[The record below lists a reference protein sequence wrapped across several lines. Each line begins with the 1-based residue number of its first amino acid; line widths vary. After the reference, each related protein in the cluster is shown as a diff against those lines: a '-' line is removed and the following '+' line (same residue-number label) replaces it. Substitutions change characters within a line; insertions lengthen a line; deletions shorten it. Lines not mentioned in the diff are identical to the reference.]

1 MGEFEEAGGEAVVG
15 RAGVV
20 AEHAGDEAHDGVHE
34 DDGGDDAIRE
44 DVVADGDFVVH
55 EMVEDA
61 LVHAFVVA
69 AEDDEVA
76 ALCAK
81 AGVFLRD
88 ALIHAPPAR
97 AHEDDAGL
105 RRAERFH
112 GLEDWL
118 AFHHHALPAA
128 VGRVVGGAVAVVRP
142 VAEVVGLEGEEAL
155 FLRALHHALA
165 ECGGGDGGEEAEDV
179 YLHGIAACEN
189 LALLVRR
196 AEEFEFVAV
205 LLFLPHFTLNHH
217 VVGAVF
223 VLHEDLERVAGVG
236 GF

>member
-34 DDGGDDAIRE
+34 DDGGDDAIGE
-44 DVVADGDFVVH
+44 HVVADGDFVVH

-81 AGVFLRD
+81 VGVFLRD
-88 ALIHAPPAR
+88 ALVEAPPAR
-97 AHEDDAGL
+97 AHEDDARLG
-105 RRAERFH
+105 RAQRFH
-112 GLEDWL
+112 GFEDGL

-128 VGRVVGGAVAVVRP
+128 VGGVVRGAVAVVRP
-142 VAEVVGLEGEEAL
+142 FAEVVGFESDDPF
-155 FLRALHHALA
+155 FLSALHHALA
-165 ECGGGDGGEEAEDV
+165 ERGGGDGGEEAEDV

-196 AEEFEFVAV
+196 AEEFERIAV
-205 LLFLPHFTLNHH
+205 LLFLPHVALDHH